1 MVRPM
6 ADSLRDRVNE
16 ELKAAMKAQDKRR
29 MATLRL
35 ITAAFRDRE
44 IQARGSGSGELTEA
58 DLQAILAKMIKQ
70 RKESAEAYDAGGRP
84 DLAAQ
89 EREEI
94 AIIEEFLPRQLS
106 EEEIR
111 QAVDEVIAETGAESL
126 KDMGRV
132 MGALKAKYAG
142 QMDMSQ
148 ASRLVKERLGG
159 K

>member
-1 MVRPM
+1 MGE
-6 ADSLRDRVNE
+6 SLRERINE

-35 ITAAFRDRE
+35 IMAAFKDRD
-44 IQARGSGSGELTEA
+44 IQSRGEGRADSLSDA

-70 RKESAEAYDAGGRP
+70 RRESAEVYDKGGRP
-84 DLAAQ
+84 ELAAA

-106 EEEIR
+106 DEEVER
-111 QAVDEVIAETGAESL
+111 AVAEVISETGAEGL

-142 QMDMSQ
+142 QMDMAR
-148 ASRLVKERLGG
+148 ASKLVKQRLG
-159 K
+159 

>member
-1 MVRPM
+1 MGE
-6 ADSLRDRVNE
+6 SLRERINE

-35 ITAAFRDRE
+35 ITAAFKDRD
-44 IQARGSGSGELTEA
+44 IQSRGEGRADSLSEA

-70 RKESAEAYDAGGRP
+70 RRESAEVYDKGGRP
-84 DLAAQ
+84 ELAAA

-106 EEEIR
+106 DEEVE
-111 QAVDEVIAETGAESL
+111 QAVAEVIAETGAEGL

-142 QMDMSQ
+142 QMDMAR
-148 ASRLVKERLGG
+148 ASKLVKERLG
-159 K
+159 

>member
-1 MVRPM
+1 M
-6 ADSLRDRVNE
+6 AESLRDRVNE

-29 MATLRL
+29 VATLRL

-44 IQARGSGSGELTEA
+44 IQARGSGAGELTEA

-106 EEEIR
+106 EAEIR
-111 QAVDEVIAETGAESL
+111 QAVEEVIAETGAESL

-132 MGALKAKYAG
+132 MGALKARYAG
-142 QMDMSQ
+142 QMDMSL
-148 ASRLVKERLGG
+148 ASRLVKERLGSR
-159 K
+159 

>member
-1 MVRPM
+1 MGE
-6 ADSLRDRVNE
+6 SLRERINE

-35 ITAAFRDRE
+35 ITAAFKDRD
-44 IQARGSGSGELTEA
+44 IQSRGEGKADSLSES

-70 RKESAEAYDAGGRP
+70 RRESAEVYDKGGRP
-84 DLAAQ
+84 DLAAA

-106 EEEIR
+106 DEEVE
-111 QAVDEVIAETGAESL
+111 QAVAEVIAETGAEGL

-142 QMDMSQ
+142 QMDFGR
-148 ASRLVKERLGG
+148 ASRLVKERLG
-159 K
+159 